1 MFPQVVSSGPFETFW
16 FRDSLRAGRKTSPF
30 FMYRWSLLFVKREQ
44 TSAELISQRKT
55 LICLYKQSFRWP
67 ANLLVQT
74 FDHGKSE
81 RSFST

>member
-30 FMYRWSLLFVKREQ
+30 FMSRQSLLFVKREQ

-55 LICLYKQSFRWP
+55 LIYLYRQSFCWT
-67 ANLLVQT
+67 ANLLKESGTVI
-74 FDHGKSE
+74 
-81 RSFST
+81 